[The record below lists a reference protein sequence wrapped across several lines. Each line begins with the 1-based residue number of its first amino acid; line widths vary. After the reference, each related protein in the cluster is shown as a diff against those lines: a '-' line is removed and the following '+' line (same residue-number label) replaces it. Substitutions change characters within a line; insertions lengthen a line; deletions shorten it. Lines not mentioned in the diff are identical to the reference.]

1 MVLQLLAKR
10 HEWILC
16 RDDTGVRVATV
27 LHNQRVVAGGLVVSD
42 GAVIAEVLIQPCL
55 LMGVN
60 NRLVGGILMLLVM
73 DDEESDARLVVDDT

>member
-27 LHNQRVVAGGLVVSD
+27 LHNRRVVAGGLVVSD

-73 DDEESDARLVVDDT
+73 DDEEPDARLVVDDT